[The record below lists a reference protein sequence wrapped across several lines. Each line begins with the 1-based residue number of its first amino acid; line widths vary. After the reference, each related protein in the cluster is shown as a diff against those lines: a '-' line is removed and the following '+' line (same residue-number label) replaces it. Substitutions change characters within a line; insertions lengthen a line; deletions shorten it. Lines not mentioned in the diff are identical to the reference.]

1 MGKGAIGNLM
11 NLRDK
16 LNRKY
21 LQASIYVIVTAVIIY
36 SLSLVAKNAP
46 TILQMIMEK
55 LNWLLRVIKP
65 ITLGFV
71 FAYLL
76 DPAVTFFE
84 NKYRKIKVYKLFRK
98 FHAPRTWAAVTTVFL
113 VAIAVGGL
121 ISLLVYSVTDQLR
134 LANLDDIIKLGNE
147 FIESLNSFYDAVL
160 EKLGELDIQ
169 SQQFEN
175 YVTTVVTY
183 VLEATSN
190 LAKSSISSVTNM
202 TGFLTTFFF
211 SFLIGFYFMIDGR
224 MFMRYSK
231 KICFALFNERKNQQ
245 IRVMVE
251 DLDEVFSGYIR
262 GQMLDALF
270 MMVAISIVLSA
281 VGVKFALVIGIFAG
295 IGNLI
300 PYFGPIVAYV
310 STALVCLINGDMRK
324 LLIALIALAIIQTID
339 GNFVGPKLLSKSIK
353 IHPLIVIIS
362 LIFGSAI
369 GGFLGMLLAVPI
381 GAYIK
386 LVFVRFIDNKAAK
399 REKQLQEDGRDK
411 SPKSE

>member
-1 MGKGAIGNLM
+1 MK
-11 NLRDK
+11 LRDK
-16 LNRKY
+16 INRNY
-21 LQASIYVIVTAVIIY
+21 LQISIYVIVTAVIIY

-46 TILQMIMEK
+46 AIMHMLMEK

-65 ITLGFV
+65 ITIGFV
-71 FAYLL
+71 LAYLL
-76 DPAVTFFE
+76 DPIVTFFE
-84 NKYRKIKVYKLFRK
+84 KRYSKIKVYRLFHKL
-98 FHAPRTWAAVTTVFL
+98 HAPRTWAAVTTVIL
-113 VAIAVGGL
+113 VAIVVAGL

-134 LANLDDIIKLGNE
+134 FANLDDVVKLSNE
-147 FIESLNSFYDAVL
+147 FIASLNSFYYAVL
-160 EKLGELDIQ
+160 DKLGELDIQ

-183 VLEATSN
+183 VLDVTSDF
-190 LAKSSISSVTNM
+190 AKASLSSITNM
-202 TGFLTTFFF
+202 TGFLTTLFF

-224 MFMRYSK
+224 MFMKYAKRIS
-231 KICFALFNERKNQQ
+231 FALFSDKKN
-245 IRVMVE
+245 RLLKAMVE

-262 GQMLDALF
+262 GQMMDALF
-270 MMVAISIVLSA
+270 MMIVISIVLSS

-310 STALVCLINGDMRK
+310 STALVCLINNDIKK
-324 LLIALIALAIIQTID
+324 LFVALIALVIIQTID
-339 GNFVGPKLLSKSIK
+339 GNLIGPKLLSKSIS

-386 LVFVRFIDNKAAK
+386 LVFVRFIDNKASK
-399 REKQLQEDGRDK
+399 REKQLQKNVEDIGP
-411 SPKSE
+411 SPN

>member
-1 MGKGAIGNLM
+1 MKLS
-11 NLRDK
+11 DK
-16 LNRKY
+16 INRNY
-21 LQASIYVIVTAVIIY
+21 LQISIYVIVTAVIIY

-46 TILQMIMEK
+46 TIMQMIMEK
-55 LNWLLRVIKP
+55 LNWLLKVIKP
-65 ITLGFV
+65 ITIGFV
-71 FAYLL
+71 LAYLL

-84 NKYRKIKVYKLFRK
+84 KKYSKIKVYKLFRK
-98 FHAPRTWAAVTTVFL
+98 LHAPRTWAAVTTVIL
-113 VAIAVGGL
+113 VAIIVAGL

-134 LANLDDIIKLGNE
+134 FANLDDVVKLSNE
-147 FIESLNSFYDAVL
+147 FIASLNSFYYAILD
-160 EKLGELDIQ
+160 KLGELDIQ

-183 VLEATSN
+183 VLEVTSN
-190 LAKSSISSVTNM
+190 FAKASLSSITNM
-202 TGFLTTFFF
+202 TGFLTTLFF

-224 MFMRYSK
+224 IFMKYAK
-231 KICFALFNERKNQQ
+231 KICFALFSDKKNQQ
-245 IRVMVE
+245 LKDMVE
-251 DLDEVFSGYIR
+251 DLDQVFSGYIR
-262 GQMLDALF
+262 GQMMDALF

-281 VGVKFALVIGIFAG
+281 IGVKFALVIGIFAG

-300 PYFGPIVAYV
+300 PYFGPIVAYI
-310 STALVCLINGDMRK
+310 STALVCLINGDIKR
-324 LLIALIALAIIQTID
+324 LLIALIALVIIQTID
-339 GNFVGPKLLSKSIK
+339 GNFVGPKLLSKSIS

-399 REKQLQEDGRDK
+399 REKQLQENGGK
-411 SPKSE
+411 

>member
-1 MGKGAIGNLM
+1 MKF
-11 NLRDK
+11 RDK
-16 LNRKY
+16 LSRRY
-21 LQASIYVIVTAVIIY
+21 LQTSIYVIVTAVIIY
-36 SLSLVAKNAP
+36 SLSLIAKNAP
-46 TILQMIMEK
+46 AIMQMIMEK
-55 LNWLLRVIKP
+55 LNWLLQVIKP
-65 ITLGFV
+65 VILGFV

-76 DPAVTFFE
+76 DPAATFFE
-84 NKYRKIKVYKLFRK
+84 KKYQKIKVYKVFHK
-98 FHAPRTWAAVTTVFL
+98 FHAPRTWAAVTTVLL
-113 VAIAVGGL
+113 VAIAVAGL
-121 ISLLVYSVTDQLR
+121 ISLSVYSVTDQLR
-134 LANLDDIIKLGNE
+134 LANLDDIVKLGNE
-147 FIESLNSFYDAVL
+147 FVESLNTFYYAVL

-183 VLEATSN
+183 VLEVTSN
-190 LAKSSISSVTNM
+190 LVKNSISSVSNM
-202 TGFLTTFFF
+202 TSFLTTFFF

-224 MFMRYSK
+224 MFMKYTK
-231 KICFALFNERKNQQ
+231 KICFALFNEKKNQQ
-245 IRVMVE
+245 LRGMIE

-270 MMVAISIVLSA
+270 MMATISIVLSA
-281 VGVKFALVIGIFAG
+281 IGVKFSIVIGIFAG

-310 STALVCLINGDMRK
+310 STTLVCLTNGDMRK
-324 LLIALIALAIIQTID
+324 LLIALIALVIIQAID
-339 GNFVGPKLLSKSIK
+339 GNFVGPRLLSKSIK

-386 LVFVRFIDNKAAK
+386 LVFVRFIDNKVAK
-399 REKQLQEDGRDK
+399 REKQLQVNGTDNGHQ
-411 SPKSE
+411 S